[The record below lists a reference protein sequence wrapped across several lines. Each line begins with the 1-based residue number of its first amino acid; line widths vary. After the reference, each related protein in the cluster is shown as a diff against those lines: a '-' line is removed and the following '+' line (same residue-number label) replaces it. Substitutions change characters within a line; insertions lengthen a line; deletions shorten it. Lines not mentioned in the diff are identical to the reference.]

1 MKTKKLIALALMG
14 VMSCSVLAGCSQG
27 KVAEKDGKVYVY
39 DGTWPEES
47 AVDGVKDM
55 EAFRDDFQTEIPILS
70 LQMMQVII
78 DPQTYAAKAN
88 QSNCRPLII

>member
-1 MKTKKLIALALMG
+1 MKTKLIALALMG

-47 AVDGVKDM
+47 AVDGVKIWKHSEM
-55 EAFRDDFQTEIPILS
+55 ISKQKIPILS
-70 LQMMQVII
+70 L
-78 DPQTYAAKAN
+78 
-88 QSNCRPLII
+88 

>member
-55 EAFRDDFQTEIPILS
+55 EAFRDDFQTENPDI
-70 LQMMQVII
+70 VIV
-78 DPQTYAAKAN
+78 DDAGN
-88 QSNCRPLII
+88 